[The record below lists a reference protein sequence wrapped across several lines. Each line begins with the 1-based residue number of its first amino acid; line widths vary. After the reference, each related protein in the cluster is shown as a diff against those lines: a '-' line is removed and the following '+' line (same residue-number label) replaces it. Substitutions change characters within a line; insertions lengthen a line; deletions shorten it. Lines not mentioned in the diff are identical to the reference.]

1 MRLSPLLIKK
11 QEFTKSMRG
20 YDIDEVQTFLEK
32 ISTELEEIL
41 AEKEQLELEIQKLN
55 ERVIEFQKIEK
66 NLQDTLQQAQET
78 SSKTFESTKKQTDLL
93 IREAEVKAS
102 QLIENAKD
110 NADEIRNAVM
120 TLRDEKE
127 LIIAKLKAIVT
138 TQSNLLEGKVIDA
151 GLEKIKTKKTE
162 SQERLDIDV
171 DGIVDKLL

>member
-11 QEFTKSMRG
+11 QEFAKVMRG

-32 ISTELEEIL
+32 VASELEEVL
-41 AEKEQLELEIQKLN
+41 AEKEQLKLEIQKLN
-55 ERVIEFQKIEK
+55 GKVNEFHQIEK
-66 NLQDTLQQAQET
+66 NLQDTLQQAQES
-78 SSKTFESTKKQTDLL
+78 SSKTFESTKKQTNLL
-93 IREAEVKAS
+93 IKEAEVKAS

-110 NADEIRNAVM
+110 NANEIRNAVES
-120 TLRDEKE
+120 LREEKN

-151 GLEKIKTKKTE
+151 GEEQIKTKKAE